1 MISPSQPSKSKED
14 VELKPLAG
22 REASLYVKGVASIP
36 EFALKKH
43 FSKYGDVHVSKKTD
57 DYLGLPM
64 DYTFLDFVSVSAAKA
79 AFDDGLPWKGETDTR
94 RHCIGDQ
101 FVIVRLRQ
109 TDKEEKREKENE
121 DKQVRIYFGI
131 ALVILHI

>member
-1 MISPSQPSKSKED
+1 MVSPLQPQNPKED
-14 VELKPLAG
+14 VELKSLAG

-57 DYLGLPM
+57 SYLGLPM

-109 TDKEEKREKENE
+109 TDKEEKQEKENA
-121 DKQVRIYFGI
+121 DKQVRICYDMT
-131 ALVILHI
+131 LL